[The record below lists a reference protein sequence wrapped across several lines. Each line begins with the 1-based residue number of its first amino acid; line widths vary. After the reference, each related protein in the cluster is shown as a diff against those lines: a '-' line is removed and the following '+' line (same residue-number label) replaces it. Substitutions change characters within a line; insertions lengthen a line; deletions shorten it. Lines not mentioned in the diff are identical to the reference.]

1 MGIMR
6 ELALAALLGTVLQAR
21 DRGFGREGEADR
33 RRDLDVLE
41 GQAAPLIEVDRWV
54 RGEAVALKDLRG
66 RVVLLQFCG
75 WWCGPCRGSLRVLR
89 GLLERFRQPG
99 LEIWTI
105 LSPRAA
111 EEAAEFLREAPVPW
125 RVAVDRRG
133 ATAGRYR
140 VDSCPDYYL
149 VDRKGVLR
157 FADLSNR
164 EVPRAVEFL
173 LSEK

>member
-1 MGIMR
+1 MMAG
-6 ELALAALLGTVLQAR
+6 LALQAR
-21 DRGFGREGEADR
+21 DRGFAREGEADR
-33 RRDLDVLE
+33 RRDVDALE
-41 GQAAPLIEVDRWV
+41 GQAAPLVEAERWI

-66 RVVLLQFCG
+66 RVVLLEFCG
-75 WWCGPCRGSLRVLR
+75 WWCGPCRGAVRVLR
-89 GLLERFRQPG
+89 GLQERFKGQE

-105 LSPRAA
+105 LAPRAA
-111 EEAAEFLREAPVPW
+111 EEAVDILKDVAVSW
-125 RVAVDRRG
+125 RVSVDRRG

-149 VDRKGVLR
+149 VDRKGILR

-164 EVPRAVEFL
+164 EVSRAVEFL